1 MFNLLSTIR
10 QALPHKLTAA
20 MFFYTFFCWLWKPTF
35 SKPSP
40 RFRGIE
46 LSKKV
51 ATAVNGFFI
60 HVVSKLCIFC
70 VKLSKNQSLKQAKV
84 QQEFF
89 WQGSQGEGFRFQKRH
104 WMIVYSLADKII
116 NISKRIFGA
125 FCWRGPPI
133 AGGQFSFAIPISR
146 LISAIKFRS
155 NFRKK
160 FSFLKIDF
168 FLFVSYPP

>member
-1 MFNLLSTIR
+1 
-10 QALPHKLTAA
+10 
-20 MFFYTFFCWLWKPTF
+20 MFFFYFLLLTLKTNIFKTQSTFPGNW
-35 SKPSP
+35 
-40 RFRGIE
+40 IV
-46 LSKKV
+46 KKV

-70 VKLSKNQSLKQAKV
+70 VKLSKNQSTKQAKV

-89 WQGSQGEGFRFQKRH
+89 WQAAKEKDIFFRKDI
-104 WMIVYSLADKII
+104 WMIVYLLADKII

-168 FLFVSYPP
+168 SYLYHIRHKISVQFR